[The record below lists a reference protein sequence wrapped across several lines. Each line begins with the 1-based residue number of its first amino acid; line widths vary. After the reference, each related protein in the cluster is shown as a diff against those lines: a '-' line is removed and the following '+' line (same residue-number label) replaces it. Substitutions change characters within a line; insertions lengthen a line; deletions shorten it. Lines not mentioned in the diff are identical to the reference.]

1 MIAQEIMLVI
11 YAGFEILVLSLLLLQ
26 KKYRKYFLILLYL
39 FIIVIFLGLK
49 EGDYYDFIVY
59 KRMFYDADICNISI
73 YPEVSYIF
81 LSVLFKSLGLD
92 FYFLTLTYYTLLA
105 IFLYKAIS
113 ISTIYRE
120 YAFLYFILFPIFFL
134 SGYIAM
140 RQIVAI
146 SIFFYSVLYF
156 NQKRKF
162 PFLLFLMA
170 CLFHYSAILAYFIY
184 FIFHKLINRR
194 FKMYVYLI
202 LIAAAIGFSFY
213 FKELMFII
221 FPYLPP
227 LMSKYIYYLS
237 SDQEVKLLRIIFY
250 SFLYFVILILF
261 SYTKENN
268 NKITNVMFNMYTIGN
283 IISLVGMTDM
293 NVNRFANYFMIFVI
307 TLLPNLLFS
316 KNSRISRDIR
326 IIIFYVL
333 TLLLSVY
340 YYYGVLAVP
349 DVFLTYQNILFSR

>member
-1 MIAQEIMLVI
+1 MLVI

-39 FIIVIFLGLK
+39 FIIVLFLGLK
-49 EGDYYDFIVY
+49 EGDYYDFINY
-59 KRMFYDADICNISI
+59 KRVFYDADISNIPI
-73 YPEVSYIF
+73 YPEISYIF
-81 LSVLFKSLGLD
+81 LSVFFKSLGLD

-140 RQIVAI
+140 RQVVAI
-146 SIFFYSVLYF
+146 SIFFYSILYF
-156 NQKRKF
+156 NQKGKF

-170 CLFHYSAILAYFIY
+170 CLFHYSGILAYSIY
-184 FIFHKLINRR
+184 FIFYKLINRK
-194 FKMYVYLI
+194 FEMYVYLI
-202 LIAAAIGFSFY
+202 LIAVAIGFSFY

-221 FPYLPP
+221 FSYLPP
-227 LMSKYIYYLS
+227 FLSKYVYYLS
-237 SDQEVKLLRIIFY
+237 SDQEIKLLRIIFY
-250 SFLYFVILILF
+250 SLLYFVILILF

-268 NKITNVMFNMYTIGN
+268 KITNIMFNMYTIGN
-283 IISLVGMTDM
+283 SISLVGMTDM
-293 NVNRFANYFMIFVI
+293 NVNRFANFFMIFVI

-316 KNSRISRDIR
+316 KNRISRNTR
-326 IIIFYVL
+326 IIIFYIL

-340 YYYGVLAVP
+340 YYTGVLAIP
-349 DVFLTYQNILFSR
+349 DVFLTYQNILFK